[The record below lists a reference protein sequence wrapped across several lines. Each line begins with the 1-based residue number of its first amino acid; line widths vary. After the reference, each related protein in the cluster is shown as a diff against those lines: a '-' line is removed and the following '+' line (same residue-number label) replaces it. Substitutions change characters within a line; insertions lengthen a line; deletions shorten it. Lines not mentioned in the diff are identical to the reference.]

1 MIDVNDFKPLNN
13 ESMDQYKFRLFTLKS
28 RTKGITWED
37 VRSCILHHFGVNQ
50 TVDFIRHEYYG
61 VRKSI
66 EIDNVNVGNRILCI
80 SDTHVPFNL
89 GVEHLKEYRGKV
101 DTLVFNGDITDC
113 QSISK
118 FPKNYRVS
126 MIEEM
131 ISVREFLIEVIEY
144 INPKKVII
152 NYGNHDLRFGH
163 FLAKKLDN
171 DLLELMPDTAL
182 ELIAVTGF
190 RHYDKRLRTKVW
202 YDPLTE
208 VFKDTGIEI
217 EYSYKWW
224 CKVGNTIFCHP
235 SAFSSGILKTTEKA
249 MQYFLQEREQFDT
262 VVMAHTHQIG
272 YTYFGKIHLYEQGC
286 FCDSSEMTYAD
297 GKLYKSQ
304 SNGIWYGVQD
314 KIGNLIYDKTKL
326 VLL

>member
-1 MIDVNDFKPLNN
+1 MILVENYTPLCN
-13 ESMDQYKFRLFTLKS
+13 ETLEEYKYRLFKLKKEEGLS
-28 RTKGITWED
+28 WNDIQF
-37 VRSCILHHFGVNQ
+37 LLNHYFGYSKS
-50 TVDFIRHEYYG
+50 TDFIRHESYSA
-61 VRKSI
+61 RKVE
-66 EIDNVNVGNRILCI
+66 EIADINVGNRILCI
-80 SDTHVPFNL
+80 SDTHVPFQL
-89 GVEHLKEYRGKV
+89 GVEQLKDYKGKV

-118 FPKNYRVS
+118 FSKNYRVS

-131 ISVREFLIEVIEY
+131 ISAREFLIEVIEY
-144 INPKKVII
+144 LRPKRVVV

-182 ELIAVTGF
+182 EMICVTGF
-190 RHYDKRLRTKVW
+190 KHYDKRLRTKVW

-208 VFKDTGIEI
+208 VFKDTDVEI
-217 EYSYKWW
+217 EYTYNWW
-224 CKVGNTIFCHP
+224 CQVGDTIFCHP

-249 MQYFLQEREQFDT
+249 MQYFLQERHNFGC
-262 VVMAHTHQIG
+262 VVMAHTHQVG

-286 FCDSSEMTYAD
+286 FCDSSEMTYTD

-304 SNGIWYGVQD
+304 TNGIWYGVQD
-314 KIGNLIYDKTKL
+314 KIGNLIYDKTRL